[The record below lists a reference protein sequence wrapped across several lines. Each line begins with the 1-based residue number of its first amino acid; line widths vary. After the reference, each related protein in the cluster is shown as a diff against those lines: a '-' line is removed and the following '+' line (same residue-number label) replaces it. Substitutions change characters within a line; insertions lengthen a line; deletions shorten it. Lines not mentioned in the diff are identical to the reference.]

1 MKRFICIILSLIIML
16 SFSSMDT
23 VIVSAYSVENYTYDD
38 LDLLNE
44 LIKEQVT
51 NMEAAHQIAE
61 SARHLG
67 YSEEHSI
74 IELAVEEYNAAD
86 QKRIA
91 YQQIYNKLVSHWNRK
106 VKEYPTAAYIWNYFR
121 DLGYSNQVCAGILGN
136 IMAEAGGNTLNIN
149 YDVKTSSYYGICQW
163 SKTYSEVWGASLE
176 EQCEYL
182 EKTIQYE
189 LNTFGYAYE
198 DGFDYEAFLELK
210 NIEDVAIA
218 FAKCY
223 ERCGSDSYDIREK
236 NAVAAYN
243 YFVG

>member
-23 VIVSAYSVENYTYDD
+23 AIVSAYSVENYTYDD
-38 LDLLNE
+38 LDLLNK
-44 LIKEQVT
+44 LIKEQVA
-51 NMEAAHQIAE
+51 NMEAAHQMAE

-67 YSEEHSI
+67 YSEGHSI
-74 IELAVEEYNAAD
+74 IELAVEEYNAAN
-86 QKRIA
+86 QKKIA
-91 YQQIYNKLVSHWNRK
+91 YQQIYNELVSHWNRK
-106 VKEYPTAAYIWNYFR
+106 VKEHPTAAYIWNYFR

-210 NIEDVAIA
+210 NIEDVAIV

-223 ERCGSDSYDIREK
+223 ERCGSGSYDIRKK
-236 NAVAAYN
+236 NAVAVYN

>member
-16 SFSSMDT
+16 SFSSMDI

-51 NMEAAHQIAE
+51 NMEAAHQMAE

-67 YSEEHSI
+67 YSEGHSI

-91 YQQIYNKLVSHWNRK
+91 YQQIYNELVSHWNRK
-106 VKEYPTAAYIWNYFR
+106 VKEYPTAAYIWSYFR

-223 ERCGSDSYDIREK
+223 ERCGSGSYDIREK

>member
-23 VIVSAYSVENYTYDD
+23 AIVSAYSVENYTYDD
-38 LDLLNE
+38 LDLLNK
-44 LIKEQVT
+44 LIKEQVA
-51 NMEAAHQIAE
+51 NMEAAHQMAE

-67 YSEEHSI
+67 YSEGHSI

-91 YQQIYNKLVSHWNRK
+91 YQQIYNELVSHWNRK
-106 VKEYPTAAYIWNYFR
+106 AKEYPTAAYIWNYFR
-121 DLGYSNQVCAGILGN
+121 NLGYSNQVCAGILGN

-223 ERCGSDSYDIREK
+223 ERCGSGSYNIREE
-236 NAVAAYN
+236 NAIAAYN

>member
-16 SFSSMDT
+16 SFSNMNI
-23 VIVSAYSVENYTYDD
+23 VIASAYSVEGYTYDD

-44 LIKEQVT
+44 LIEEQVA
-51 NMEAAHQIAE
+51 NMEAAHQMAE

-67 YSEEHSI
+67 YSEGHSI

-91 YQQIYNKLVSHWNRK
+91 YQQIYNELVSHWNRK
-106 VKEYPTAAYIWNYFR
+106 VKEYPIAAYIWNYFR

>member
-1 MKRFICIILSLIIML
+1 M
-16 SFSSMDT
+16 
-23 VIVSAYSVENYTYDD
+23 
-38 LDLLNE
+38 
-44 LIKEQVT
+44 
-51 NMEAAHQIAE
+51 
-61 SARHLG
+61 
-67 YSEEHSI
+67 
-74 IELAVEEYNAAD
+74 
-86 QKRIA
+86 
-91 YQQIYNKLVSHWNRK
+91 
-106 VKEYPTAAYIWNYFR
+106 
-121 DLGYSNQVCAGILGN
+121 GI
-136 IMAEAGGNTLNIN
+136 NIN

-223 ERCGSDSYDIREK
+223 ERCGSGSYNIREE
-236 NAVAAYN
+236 NAIAAYN